1 MKNIIKTLGVMLAS
15 ISLLAVSAKAGELAV
30 SGTAKATYNIYQ
42 GNAQGKGLGVTNELN
57 FTASGEL
64 DNGYT
69 WSYSMELDPTD
80 AAASTANNDDTQINL
95 TTPYGKFGIMI
106 MEGGLDAEDAAS
118 QSAYGRPTDSGDP
131 SNTTDNYSIDSYN
144 NVMYTSPADL
154 LPLSTVIKLAYAPDL
169 DGTQNS
175 GNAAGQ
181 TLTEGTSDFVGR
193 SMTAARIDMTPI
205 EGLTIGAS
213 YNEFDKAGAAKMNQQ
228 AESGA
233 YYGVYTIGNLSVGYS
248 KAMRADMVA
257 DGSLD
262 SATEVESYDQRNMSA
277 AFAFNDELTFSYE
290 VEKSSKEFQLDSVA
304 DIEQKS
310 TGIQLAY
317 NLGGA
322 TFALSRNSHDNV
334 GYSTATDGR
343 DIDQTL
349 FALTLAF

>member
-1 MKNIIKTLGVMLAS
+1 
-15 ISLLAVSAKAGELAV
+15 
-30 SGTAKATYNIYQ
+30 
-42 GNAQGKGLGVTNELN
+42 
-57 FTASGEL
+57 
-64 DNGYT
+64 
-69 WSYSMELDPTD
+69 
-80 AAASTANNDDTQINL
+80 
-95 TTPYGKFGIMI
+95 
-106 MEGGLDAEDAAS
+106 
-118 QSAYGRPTDSGDP
+118 
-131 SNTTDNYSIDSYN
+131 
-144 NVMYTSPADL
+144 
-154 LPLSTVIKLAYAPDL
+154 
-169 DGTQNS
+169 
-175 GNAAGQ
+175 
-181 TLTEGTSDFVGR
+181 
-193 SMTAARIDMTPI
+193 
-205 EGLTIGAS
+205 
-213 YNEFDKAGAAKMNQQ
+213 MNQQ

-257 DGSLD
+257 DGSL
-262 SATEVESYDQRNMSA
+262 SSTTEVESYDQRNMSA

>member
-1 MKNIIKTLGVMLAS
+1 
-15 ISLLAVSAKAGELAV
+15 
-30 SGTAKATYNIYQ
+30 
-42 GNAQGKGLGVTNELN
+42 
-57 FTASGEL
+57 
-64 DNGYT
+64 
-69 WSYSMELDPTD
+69 
-80 AAASTANNDDTQINL
+80 
-95 TTPYGKFGIMI
+95 
-106 MEGGLDAEDAAS
+106 
-118 QSAYGRPTDSGDP
+118 
-131 SNTTDNYSIDSYN
+131 
-144 NVMYTSPADL
+144 
-154 LPLSTVIKLAYAPDL
+154 
-169 DGTQNS
+169 
-175 GNAAGQ
+175 
-181 TLTEGTSDFVGR
+181 
-193 SMTAARIDMTPI
+193 
-205 EGLTIGAS
+205 
-213 YNEFDKAGAAKMNQQ
+213 
-228 AESGA
+228 
-233 YYGVYTIGNLSVGYS
+233 
-248 KAMRADMVA
+248 MVA